1 MPLYAFGDDRECQL
15 GNEQVTTFHGK
26 RCYPAPRTAD
36 TANAHANLTHV
47 CSGGGHSL
55 ALDELGQTYT
65 WGRTREGQCG
75 SLSTAPLAKLK
86 RLDALAH
93 EHITAVACGH
103 DASYAMTA
111 GGALYQFG
119 CVHEESSSLAHANL
133 AGYGR
138 NLSELSEESQQMLRS
153 SLESFLAGDLEANAD
168 NDGHTDGDENVD
180 GNSNGGVSQASEV
193 GTKRT
198 LRPDPVRVHLP
209 QGERASGVAGGY
221 GFAVVALA
229 SGGAVTFGLNDR
241 FQLGISHRKTQSVPQ
256 RVAGLGR
263 RKLVALACGQQHTCV
278 IDETGVCLSWGL
290 GSFGQLGH
298 GCRRDEP
305 KPRVITALQ
314 EAGTAYAVA
323 CGQQHSIFLLRVD
336 PSSADADVVAA
347 ADGGTALLGCG
358 HAEYGQLGTGDVGGS
373 GEVARDFPN
382 PRRIE
387 LPSEVGE
394 LRAVA
399 CGALHSVVLTT
410 RGEVLTFGWGAAGAL
425 GHGSFNY
432 ELQARRVEELGL
444 RRVTC
449 VAAGAK
455 FTAVLEGD
463 VSSGLSALSRDL
475 GALLHSGRDTDC
487 TLLAGRGPGAR
498 RFLAHAA
505 VLSCRCPRLMAM
517 FAFSTSRFLRPSD
530 PVLPPPPLHWQ
541 SQAHGE
547 EALAAPTEET
557 GHDGIAHPPRGAM
570 RRSCAFRQIRAPI
583 FALVLT
589 WIYTGRL
596 ETVERLFLKQIRSA
610 ARLLGLA
617 DLADECERAQRSS
630 SDGHDDTT
638 MTTTPNDLA
647 PSGSHGLRARLAGLL
662 GQDGCYAVEDLEL
675 VAMDGTMRASRAL
688 LCARVEYFGTCLQSS
703 FLEGQRAQPRIDL
716 RQFGIAIAELNLLLQ
731 YIYTGSVD
739 GDSVER
745 PRVPEGGAVA
755 LDLMEPSMAATLMPH
770 ASALLMEDLK
780 RLCEVSLVSVCD
792 EDNAEGLK
800 DLAENCFAQ
809 QLLATCNDF
818 LVSGEREPQH

>member
-1 MPLYAFGDDRECQL
+1 M
-15 GNEQVTTFHGK
+15 
-26 RCYPAPRTAD
+26 
-36 TANAHANLTHV
+36 
-47 CSGGGHSL
+47 
-55 ALDELGQTYT
+55 
-65 WGRTREGQCG
+65 W
-75 SLSTAPLAKLK
+75 
-86 RLDALAH
+86 
-93 EHITAVACGH
+93 
-103 DASYAMTA
+103 
-111 GGALYQFG
+111 
-119 CVHEESSSLAHANL
+119 
-133 AGYGR
+133 
-138 NLSELSEESQQMLRS
+138 
-153 SLESFLAGDLEANAD
+153 
-168 NDGHTDGDENVD
+168 
-180 GNSNGGVSQASEV
+180 
-193 GTKRT
+193 
-198 LRPDPVRVHLP
+198 
-209 QGERASGVAGGY
+209 
-221 GFAVVALA
+221 
-229 SGGAVTFGLNDR
+229 
-241 FQLGISHRKTQSVPQ
+241 
-256 RVAGLGR
+256 
-263 RKLVALACGQQHTCV
+263 
-278 IDETGVCLSWGL
+278 
-290 GSFGQLGH
+290 
-298 GCRRDEP
+298 
-305 KPRVITALQ
+305 
-314 EAGTAYAVA
+314 
-323 CGQQHSIFLLRVD
+323 
-336 PSSADADVVAA
+336 VAA

-373 GEVARDFPN
+373 GEVARDFPD

-530 PVLPPPPLHWQ
+530 PVLPLLRSTGSRRHTGRRRWRRRRRKR
-541 SQAHGE
+541 GMT
-547 EALAAPTEET
+547 ALR
-557 GHDGIAHPPRGAM
+557 HPPRGAM

-688 LCARVEYFGTCLQSS
+688 LCARVEYFARACNRASS
-703 FLEGQRAQPRIDL
+703 KVSAR
-716 RQFGIAIAELNLLLQ
+716 
-731 YIYTGSVD
+731 S
-739 GDSVER
+739 
-745 PRVPEGGAVA
+745 
-755 LDLMEPSMAATLMPH
+755 H
-770 ASALLMEDLK
+770 ASTCA
-780 RLCEVSLVSVCD
+780 SLASRS
-792 EDNAEGLK
+792 
-800 DLAENCFAQ
+800 Q
-809 QLLATCNDF
+809 
-818 LVSGEREPQH
+818 S